1 MSDVQLPLEPVR
13 SGSMDNDL
21 GDGDFYVKKSDL
33 DRFESRLSS
42 NIEEELRK
50 LVVNVREQIAY
61 HMNILEE
68 KDTLGSELMVFE
80 DKMCE
85 MMDDKLN
92 KSYCAISEIVEKN
105 ITRLVSQIN
114 SKTSSE
120 LMQNFDDWM
129 SKKMDAKLNATSSRF
144 GDFESQSLSLNN
156 PCLFK

>member
-1 MSDVQLPLEPVR
+1 
-13 SGSMDNDL
+13 
-21 GDGDFYVKKSDL
+21 
-33 DRFESRLSS
+33 
-42 NIEEELRK
+42 
-50 LVVNVREQIAY
+50 
-61 HMNILEE
+61 MNILEE

-120 LMQNFDDWM
+120 LMENFDDWM
-129 SKKMDAKLNATSSRF
+129 SKKMDAKLNATCDSITEKINTRLAAL
-144 GDFESQSLSLNN
+144 ERRVLS
-156 PCLFK
+156 KKGKRED